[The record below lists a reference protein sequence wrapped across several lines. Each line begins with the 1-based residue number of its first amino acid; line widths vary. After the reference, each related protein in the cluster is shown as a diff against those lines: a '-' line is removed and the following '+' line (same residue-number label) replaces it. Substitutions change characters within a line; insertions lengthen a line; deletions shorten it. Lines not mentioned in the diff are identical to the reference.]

1 MQQPLIGTGQGVLH
15 RGCARG
21 SWGQTCGNMSEK
33 PGGGMFVAKQWS
45 DAGGSEE
52 LACTRD
58 MSRRAQRRDITP
70 ATFLFTQIRQAH
82 RQIFMKMNED

>member
-1 MQQPLIGTGQGVLH
+1 
-15 RGCARG
+15 
-21 SWGQTCGNMSEK
+21 
-33 PGGGMFVAKQWS
+33 MFVAKQWS

-82 RQIFMKMNED
+82 RQIFMKMNEDEGGGGVMRIASTVKKGHGQWQGLGMGWNMMRRGCGR